1 MLFLSFVFLLAFL
14 FSFFFLF
21 YCNLLVCF
29 CFLFIILGAKVYN
42 LLPILPF
49 SKNFYSRVL
58 FHISELLNVRWCR
71 KNELQGCMAESGE
84 GGELELPKTSHRSLS
99 TRQSYNP
106 RHEKLSQVPLDEL

>member
-49 SKNFYSRVL
+49 SKNFYSHVL
-58 FHISELLNVRWCR
+58 FHISELLNVPSCR
-71 KNELQGCMAESGE
+71 RNELQGCMAESGE

-99 TRQSYNP
+99 TRQSYNL